1 MIDISLFDLNIGQ
14 SAIISGNHADG
25 PIRRRLLDLGLTDG
39 AKATCLYA
47 APSGDPKA
55 YWVRG
60 TVIALRKEDA
70 QKITSQNTPVFS
82 NQKEATVWA

>member
-1 MIDISLFDLNIGQ
+1 MIDASLFDLDIGQ
-14 SAIISGNHADG
+14 SATVQGIHADG

-70 QKITSQNTPVFS
+70 QKITSHSRAIPS
-82 NQKEATVWA
+82 KKEVPLWA